1 MNYPSTL
8 YSRIFTRGSNV
19 IILLYIALV
28 SGGANV
34 YAQDQELPVIEA
46 TTPIQINADLPIFGD
61 VTDFQISPDN
71 QRAVYIA
78 DQNNDEVFELYSV
91 RMDGSAAPIRLSL
104 PTPVVNGDV
113 LSIVG
118 FSADGERV
126 IYSADQS
133 TDEMHEIISV
143 RLDGSSRIT
152 LTPNFNA
159 RNSFRTLVLSPDNTR
174 VIYVP
179 TAGFGTIRHIF
190 SIAVTGGAVSRLSD
204 NFTSNQ
210 ALTASDPKFSRDSS
224 KVIYRVVINNQ
235 DQLHI
240 SNTNGSGT
248 ALRLDVD
255 GPGLNRIFD
264 YDITN
269 DNSRVVYHADQL
281 TDDQFELFS
290 VAATGGP
297 VVRLNSNLPSGAE
310 VQSFRLNTLN
320 SGFVYYIADQ
330 SVLDVHEVFRVS
342 IASGTPIRVSPI
354 VTGVSSTAAFRSRN
368 GNGSIISYV
377 YNDRTT
383 S

>member
-46 TTPIQINADLPIFGD
+46 TTPIQINADLPVFGD

-133 TDEMHEIISV
+133 TDEMDEIISV

-159 RNSFRTLVLSPDNTR
+159 LNSFRTLVLSPDNTR

-179 TAGFGTIRHIF
+179 TAFGSGTIRHIF
-190 SIAVTGGAVSRLSD
+190 SVAVTGRAVSRLSD

-210 ALTASDPKFSRDSS
+210 ALTASDPRFSRDSS
-224 KVIYRVVINNQ
+224 KVIYRVVVNNQ

-248 ALRLDVD
+248 CLLYTSPSPRDLS
-255 GPGLNRIFD
+255 
-264 YDITN
+264 T
-269 DNSRVVYHADQL
+269 SRM
-281 TDDQFELFS
+281 
-290 VAATGGP
+290 
-297 VVRLNSNLPSGAE
+297 PSSA
-310 VQSFRLNTLN
+310 
-320 SGFVYYIADQ
+320 
-330 SVLDVHEVFRVS
+330 
-342 IASGTPIRVSPI
+342 
-354 VTGVSSTAAFRSRN
+354 
-368 GNGSIISYV
+368 
-377 YNDRTT
+377 
-383 S
+383 